1 MSKRNLGL
9 TSTIF
14 SSSSRRMIAVFLACL
29 MGLSAIP
36 GFASIPKPLDPE
48 AVRVKVTKLGLGEHV
63 MVKRTTGPTLHG
75 NITGINREAFRVR
88 PDTTQTEVEI
98 PYAQVLKVRKN
109 PGPITW
115 MILGAIL
122 VVVVIVATR

>member
-14 SSSSRRMIAVFLACL
+14 SSSSRRTIAALLACFL
-29 MGLSAIP
+29 GLSAMP
-36 GFASIPKPLDPE
+36 GFASTPKPIDPE
-48 AVRVKVTKLGLGEHV
+48 AVRVKVTKLGLGEHI
-63 MVKRTTGPTLHG
+63 MIKRTTGPTLRG
-75 NITGINREAFRVR
+75 NITGIDREAFRVR

-98 PYAQVLKVRKN
+98 PYAEVLKVRKN